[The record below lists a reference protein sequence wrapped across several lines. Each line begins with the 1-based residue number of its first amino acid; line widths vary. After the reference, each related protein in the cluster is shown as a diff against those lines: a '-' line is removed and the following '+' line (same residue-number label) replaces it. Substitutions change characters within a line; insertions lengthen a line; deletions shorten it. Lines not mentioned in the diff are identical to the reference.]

1 MRTFD
6 ALLAGG
12 LMTAAAFAV
21 LYFRRALNARMA
33 LLIAVASLASST
45 ASMLVFREGL
55 SGTLLRRMRGYPK
68 PFYFISDGQWSFE
81 PIYFAANTLVHF
93 GTIALLAAAL
103 GGQWSR
109 MGGPVLIRFAL
120 GFVFLILGV
129 IGSLLPI
136 MQGWVFFLLA
146 FLVFFPR
153 SKWTE
158 KIVQKVG
165 HKMPRFERF
174 LRKMGIGDMPP
185 QPHDTMRV
193 E

>member
-6 ALLAGG
+6 ALVAGG
-12 LMTAAAFAV
+12 IMTMAGFAV
-21 LYFRRALNARMA
+21 LYFRRALSVAVLVTVLAAA
-33 LLIAVASLASST
+33 LLSSGASAF
-45 ASMLVFREGL
+45 LVNRGL
-55 SGTLLRRMRGYPK
+55 SGTVERTVGGYPK
-68 PFYFISDGQWSFE
+68 PFYFATASGRSFE

-93 GTIALLAAAL
+93 CTIALIAAVL
-103 GGQWSR
+103 GIKTSR
-109 MGGPVLIRFAL
+109 TGEKVLIRFAL

-158 KIVQKVG
+158 KIVHKIG
-165 HKMPRFERF
+165 NKMPRVERY
-174 LRKMGIGDMPP
+174 LRKLGIGDLH
-185 QPHDTMRV
+185 QHDTIPV